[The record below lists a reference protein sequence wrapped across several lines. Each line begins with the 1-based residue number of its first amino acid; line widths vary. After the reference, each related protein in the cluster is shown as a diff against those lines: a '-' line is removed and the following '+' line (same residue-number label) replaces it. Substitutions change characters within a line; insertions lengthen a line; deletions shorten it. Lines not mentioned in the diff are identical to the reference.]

1 MTGEVAVRENGGVTA
16 IEADSLDGNVSVD
29 LDHDPPMV
37 GVPEET
43 AVVYEADELEATDA
57 TDEDV
62 ATDGGFVRDRVTMR
76 QYGLGLSSGNRN
88 IILTVMAFAYAAAGY
103 LVGVGEGTA
112 AIVTFA
118 AAAAVT
124 FFLQYRRP
132 DRD

>member
-16 IEADSLDGNVSVD
+16 VEADSLDGNVSVD

-57 TDEDV
+57 DEAV